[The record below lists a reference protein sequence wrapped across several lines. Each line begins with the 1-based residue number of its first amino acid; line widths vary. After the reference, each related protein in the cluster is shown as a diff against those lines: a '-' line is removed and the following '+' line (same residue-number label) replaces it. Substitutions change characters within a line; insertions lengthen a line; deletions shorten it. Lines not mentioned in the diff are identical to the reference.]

1 MKIKKVLTLPIYFLF
16 FIFLLSNFVN
26 AYLPDIKDFSNAF
39 NVHTTGS
46 APVYQRDIFL
56 KLTKD
61 GTIYEDTYYLE
72 RDNVDALIGVNL
84 PKDKEFIELKVIDLS
99 KREQMNYIPTKNIRN
114 VEQCEGYYQI
124 EKINN
129 TYLLL
134 ICPFKNELEKIIK
147 VETFLYNDE
156 PCNCSVDKGLYFF
169 TLKEFE
175 VLPHQKDFR
184 LKLSAMVDKDLYY
197 NKSAQNI
204 TCGENSQVYYLGN
217 GFVCDAVLNLQPNY
231 TRQIDFTLGGEDK
244 EMIQQRE
251 FQRQLDEQWAMTNKQ
266 LKAVWVG
273 IFLSI
278 LIALFPLEFR
288 NLGKRIINLLNG
300 EVVSLN
306 EMSAEKELLRLEYEN
321 HRTYAFAEFAALLV
335 IAFGVISNIKGMNG
349 YIILIFSITFIAI
362 LIGFWASFMAM
373 RRTFEKLK
381 GILVE
386 EEQKSKKE
394 TKTK

>member
-1 MKIKKVLTLPIYFLF
+1 MKNRAFAYSIYFLLSF
-16 FIFLLSNFVN
+16 LLLSNFVS
-26 AYLPDIKDFSNAF
+26 AYLPDVRDFSTAF
-39 NVHTTGS
+39 DVHTTGS

-72 RDNVDALIGVNL
+72 KDNVDALIGVNL
-84 PKDKEFIELKVIDLS
+84 PKDKEFVELKIIDLS
-99 KREQMNYIPTKNIRN
+99 QREQRNYIPTKDIRN
-114 VEQCEGYYQI
+114 VDQCEGYYQV
-124 EKINN
+124 EKSNN

-134 ICPFKNELEKIIK
+134 ICPFESELEKIIK
-147 VETFLYNDE
+147 VDAFLYNDE

-169 TLKEFE
+169 TLNEFE

-184 LKLSAMVDKDLYY
+184 LKLSAMVDNNLYY

-244 EMIQQRE
+244 ELIAQRE
-251 FQRQLDEQWAMTNKQ
+251 FQRQLDEQWTMTNKQ

-278 LIALFPLEFR
+278 LIALFPEHFKKMGL
-288 NLGKRIINLLNG
+288 KVIN
-300 EVVSLN
+300 
-306 EMSAEKELLRLEYEN
+306 
-321 HRTYAFAEFAALLV
+321 AF
-335 IAFGVISNIKGMNG
+335 
-349 YIILIFSITFIAI
+349 
-362 LIGFWASFMAM
+362 
-373 RRTFEKLK
+373 
-381 GILVE
+381 
-386 EEQKSKKE
+386 KSK
-394 TKTK
+394 